1 MISKA
6 YAKQFSALLSTLC
19 LCRLWFPLAAFS
31 GYGMSVIITAEKNKQ
46 FSNVLA

>member
-19 LCRLWFPLAAFS
+19 RLWFPLAAFS
-31 GYGMSVIITAEKNKQ
+31 GYGRLVILTDEKNKQ
-46 FSNVLA
+46 FSNVLP

>member
-6 YAKQFSALLSTLC
+6 YAKQFSALLSA

-31 GYGMSVIITAEKNKQ
+31 GYGRSVILTDEKTNNSQ
-46 FSNVLA
+46 TVLP